1 MTAPTS
7 DRERWNARYRNEEPA
22 GTPLLLGRN
31 LHLFPRTGRAID
43 VAGGD
48 GQAGAILAARG
59 MDVTVADVSD
69 VALGLAEERAAR
81 NRIPLTTLQIDLV
94 SEPFPA
100 GPWDVI
106 TCFNYLDRALFPVF
120 AEQLADG
127 LLVVLGVRLVEE
139 GDGLEEPAEAALDDL
154 GDCLVGLAL
163 VAGLGLDPLLRRIDH
178 LIAVVIAYLVGVEL
192 LGGLQWVV
200 VELVRGHAPMLPD
213 TGAAKP
219 RGLH

>member
-31 LHLFPRTGRAID
+31 LHLFPRSGKAID

-59 MDVTVADVSD
+59 LEVTVADVSD

-106 TCFNYLDRALFPVF
+106 TCFNYLDRSLFPVF

-127 LLVVLGVRLVEE
+127 GWLGLSIATRSN
-139 GDGLEEPAEAALDDL
+139 LERHQHPSAQYLLDDGEMPSL
-154 GDCLVGLAL
+154 LESLSIVHYQEGWSLDGRHTAEVLARKL
-163 VAGLGLDPLLRRIDH
+163 
-178 LIAVVIAYLVGVEL
+178 
-192 LGGLQWVV
+192 
-200 VELVRGHAPMLPD
+200 
-213 TGAAKP
+213 
-219 RGLH
+219 